1 VWSVLP
7 LDEAEFVDRM
17 GLFFET
23 IGATRTMGR
32 LYGWLMICE
41 PPQQSLSELAAALT
55 VSKASVSTVAR
66 QLQEGGMVERL
77 PSASRQHRYRITPG
91 GFTHVLNVQ
100 MTLMGSGIPAA
111 DFGLQLLG
119 DDRPE
124 QRERLQDF
132 RDFCEFSASDYR
144 EELTRRWEQYRAER
158 RAQ

>member
-1 VWSVLP
+1 MLCMVRSVMP

-32 LYGWLMICE
+32 LYGWLWICE

-77 PSASRQHRYRITPG
+77 PWAFRQHRLLSPLG
-91 GFTHVLNVQ
+91 GLLLVL
-100 MTLMGSGIPAA
+100 
-111 DFGLQLLG
+111 
-119 DDRPE
+119 
-124 QRERLQDF
+124 
-132 RDFCEFSASDYR
+132 
-144 EELTRRWEQYRAER
+144 
-158 RAQ
+158 